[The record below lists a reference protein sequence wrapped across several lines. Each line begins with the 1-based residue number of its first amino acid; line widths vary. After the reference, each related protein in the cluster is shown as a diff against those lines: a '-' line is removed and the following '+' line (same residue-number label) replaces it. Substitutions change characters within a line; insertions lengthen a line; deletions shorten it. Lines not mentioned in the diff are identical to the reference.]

1 MKTNN
6 YSIKALN
13 NTTVKTQKTSRLDRI
28 IKSSAQYM
36 ANFAVIRGNLSSFQ
50 SGSLPY

>member
-6 YSIKALN
+6 YSIKTLN
-13 NTTVKTQKTSRLDRI
+13 SISVKARKASRLDRI

-36 ANFAVIRGNLSSFQ
+36 ANFAVIRGNLSPFQ
-50 SGSLPY
+50 SGSVLY